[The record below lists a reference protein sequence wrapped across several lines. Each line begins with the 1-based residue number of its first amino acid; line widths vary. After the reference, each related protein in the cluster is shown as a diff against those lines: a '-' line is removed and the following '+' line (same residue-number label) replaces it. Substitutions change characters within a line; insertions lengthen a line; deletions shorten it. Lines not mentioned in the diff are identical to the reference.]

1 MIKTVIKRDGREESF
16 DMLKLSHWAEWAS
29 EKLKVDWG
37 SIVNTALLKCENKC
51 TTVDLQHAMIEACVV
66 DNASTQH
73 QLMGGRLLIGDYYHK
88 LYGGVDSI
96 PSVRQQHTRLVND
109 GVVENL
115 TCYSN
120 DDWEFFNTIINHSKD
135 LTLKHTQVE
144 QLVGKYS
151 LRDKDGAKETPQFL
165 FMRQALWY
173 ASKLDGD
180 KREHVKNIYELLS
193 NEVVCAPT
201 PDHLYVGTTK
211 GCSPSCVVVRGE
223 DNLPSL
229 GAMMQAVW
237 SASANGSGIGG
248 SLETRAN
255 GDPVRNG
262 AFKHNGK
269 LEYYRS
275 LMDMARANQQSGRA
289 GAITMH
295 YTCLD
300 PEVETIARMKNPTT
314 VQEKRLGLM
323 DYSFGAN
330 TVFADAV
337 KNNKEWMLVS
347 TLYAP
352 ELYELLYQPDKEL
365 FKKEYEKVRND
376 TSIPK
381 TITTARKVLFSVLR
395 ESVETR
401 QYEHFTD
408 EMNRNTPFKDKIYSS
423 NLCVS
428 GDTLILTDKGNV
440 VISEVVDQK
449 VNVWNG
455 EEWSETVV
463 RKTGENQKLLRVTTS
478 SGNELKCTPYH
489 KFYVMDG
496 YSKVIK
502 KEAKD
507 LVAGDKLIKS
517 EFPVIEGDTELEFA
531 YENGFFTAEGTTLP
545 SGKSRVYFYNTK
557 MHLLKERFSEK
568 LQLNVKGN
576 QATKRLQTETSL
588 LRDKFF
594 VPSSYHT
601 LGSRLDWLAGLFDG
615 DGYITN
621 NKGARSLQLTSVNKE
636 FLQQVKLLLQTIGV
650 NSKVVKGS
658 DEGLNLLPAN
668 DGSGGK
674 KSYLCKASYRIL
686 VANTGLNK
694 LLTLG
699 LKFSRLSNEVSSPNR
714 ESEHFSKVVSVSP
727 IDGLHDTYCFN
738 EPKRHMGVFN
748 GILTGQCQEIALPT
762 KSFNKGVEDLFNP
775 ESEGEI
781 ATCNLMGINVATI
794 NLDDTLYEKACY
806 YSLLMIMLKIKHGS
820 YPFPSMKNT
829 SINRMNAGVSII
841 SLAHLMAK
849 QGLKYSSLF
858 GKKLIHR
865 VAETHSYFLHKSALR
880 IGKEYGNARW
890 IDRTRYPDGWFPVD
904 SRNRN
909 VESISY
915 QPLKRDWESLRKEI
929 IDNKGIAFSVLETS
943 VPSESSS
950 MAQDATNSLY
960 PIRGGVITKKD
971 ASRTVQW
978 IAPEWGTLGD
988 NYELAW
994 DIDSKHITDMY
1005 AIVQGFTGQGI
1016 SADYWMTHSTKDG
1029 RVSVSGKKLISEW
1042 LYRQS
1047 VGMKSRYYI
1056 NHKTGG
1062 VYTENNEQ
1070 ENGCSSGGCTL

>member
-29 EKLKVDWG
+29 EKLKVDWC

-88 LYGGVDSI
+88 LYGGADSI

-151 LRDKDGAKETPQFL
+151 LRDKDGVKETPQFL

-173 ASKLDGD
+173 ASKLNGD

-229 GAMMQAVW
+229 SAMMQAVW

-337 KNNKEWMLVS
+337 KNNEEWMLVS

-440 VISEVVDQK
+440 VISEVVDQR

-463 RKTGENQKLLRVTTS
+463 RKTGENQSLVRVMLK
-478 SGNELKCTPYH
+478 SGKSLDCTPYH
-489 KFYVMDG
+489 KFYVLSPDG
-496 YSKVIK
+496 TKVEVRAINLT
-502 KEAKD
+502 EED
-507 LVAGDKLIKS
+507 HLIGWWS
-517 EFPVIEGDTELEFA
+517 PDEDTS
-531 YENGFFTAEGTTLP
+531 YDGWCSP
-545 SGKSRVYFYNTK
+545 
-557 MHLLKERFSEK
+557 
-568 LQLNVKGN
+568 
-576 QATKRLQTETSL
+576 ET
-588 LRDKFF
+588 
-594 VPSSYHT
+594 
-601 LGSRLDWLAGLFDG
+601 
-615 DGYITN
+615 
-621 NKGARSLQLTSVNKE
+621 
-636 FLQQVKLLLQTIGV
+636 
-650 NSKVVKGS
+650 
-658 DEGLNLLPAN
+658 
-668 DGSGGK
+668 
-674 KSYLCKASYRIL
+674 
-686 VANTGLNK
+686 
-694 LLTLG
+694 
-699 LKFSRLSNEVSSPNR
+699 
-714 ESEHFSKVVSVSP
+714 VVSITPV
-727 IDGLHDTYCFN
+727 DGLHDTYCFN

-904 SRNRN
+904 SRNMH

-978 IAPEWGTLGD
+978 VAPEWETLGD

-1029 RVSVSGKKLISEW
+1029 RVSVSGKRLISEW

>member
-29 EKLKVDWG
+29 EKLKIDWY

-109 GVVENL
+109 GIVENL
-115 TCYSN
+115 TCYSD

-173 ASKLDGD
+173 ASKLNGD

-229 GAMMQAVW
+229 GAMMQVVW

-352 ELYELLYQPDKEL
+352 KLYELLYQPDKEL

-423 NLCVS
+423 NLC
-428 GDTLILTDKGNV
+428 
-440 VISEVVDQK
+440 
-449 VNVWNG
+449 
-455 EEWSETVV
+455 
-463 RKTGENQKLLRVTTS
+463 
-478 SGNELKCTPYH
+478 
-489 KFYVMDG
+489 
-496 YSKVIK
+496 
-502 KEAKD
+502 
-507 LVAGDKLIKS
+507 
-517 EFPVIEGDTELEFA
+517 
-531 YENGFFTAEGTTLP
+531 
-545 SGKSRVYFYNTK
+545 
-557 MHLLKERFSEK
+557 
-568 LQLNVKGN
+568 
-576 QATKRLQTETSL
+576 
-588 LRDKFF
+588 
-594 VPSSYHT
+594 
-601 LGSRLDWLAGLFDG
+601 
-615 DGYITN
+615 
-621 NKGARSLQLTSVNKE
+621 
-636 FLQQVKLLLQTIGV
+636 
-650 NSKVVKGS
+650 
-658 DEGLNLLPAN
+658 
-668 DGSGGK
+668 
-674 KSYLCKASYRIL
+674 
-686 VANTGLNK
+686 
-694 LLTLG
+694 
-699 LKFSRLSNEVSSPNR
+699 
-714 ESEHFSKVVSVSP
+714 
-727 IDGLHDTYCFN
+727 
-738 EPKRHMGVFN
+738 
-748 GILTGQCQEIALPT
+748 QEIALPT
-762 KSFNKGVEDLFNP
+762 KSFNKGVEELFNP

-829 SINRMNAGVSII
+829 SINRMNAGFSII

-904 SRNRN
+904 SRNIH

-978 IAPEWGTLGD
+978 VAPEWETLGD

-1029 RVSVSGKKLISEW
+1029 RVSISGKRLISEW

-1062 VYTENNEQ
+1062 VYTEDNEQ
-1070 ENGCSSGGCTL
+1070 ENGCSSGGCSL

>member
-29 EKLKVDWG
+29 EKLKIDWY

-151 LRDKDGAKETPQFL
+151 LRDKDGVKETPQFL

-173 ASKLDGD
+173 ASKLNGD

-229 GAMMQAVW
+229 SAMMQAVW

-337 KNNKEWMLVS
+337 KNNEEWMLVS

-440 VISEVVDQK
+440 VISEVVDQR

-463 RKTGENQKLLRVTTS
+463 RKTGENQSLVRVMLK
-478 SGNELKCTPYH
+478 SGKSLDCTPYH
-489 KFYVMDG
+489 KFYVLSPDG
-496 YSKVIK
+496 TKVEVRAINLT
-502 KEAKD
+502 EED
-507 LVAGDKLIKS
+507 HLIGWWS
-517 EFPVIEGDTELEFA
+517 PDEDTS
-531 YENGFFTAEGTTLP
+531 YDGWCSP
-545 SGKSRVYFYNTK
+545 
-557 MHLLKERFSEK
+557 
-568 LQLNVKGN
+568 
-576 QATKRLQTETSL
+576 ET
-588 LRDKFF
+588 
-594 VPSSYHT
+594 
-601 LGSRLDWLAGLFDG
+601 
-615 DGYITN
+615 
-621 NKGARSLQLTSVNKE
+621 
-636 FLQQVKLLLQTIGV
+636 
-650 NSKVVKGS
+650 
-658 DEGLNLLPAN
+658 
-668 DGSGGK
+668 
-674 KSYLCKASYRIL
+674 
-686 VANTGLNK
+686 
-694 LLTLG
+694 
-699 LKFSRLSNEVSSPNR
+699 
-714 ESEHFSKVVSVSP
+714 VVSITPV
-727 IDGLHDTYCFN
+727 DGLHDTYCFN

-904 SRNRN
+904 SRNMH

-978 IAPEWGTLGD
+978 VAPEWETLGD

-1029 RVSVSGKKLISEW
+1029 RVSVSGKRLISEW

>member
-517 EFPVIEGDTELEFA
+517 EFPV
-531 YENGFFTAEGTTLP
+531 
-545 SGKSRVYFYNTK
+545 
-557 MHLLKERFSEK
+557 
-568 LQLNVKGN
+568 
-576 QATKRLQTETSL
+576 
-588 LRDKFF
+588 
-594 VPSSYHT
+594 
-601 LGSRLDWLAGLFDG
+601 
-615 DGYITN
+615 
-621 NKGARSLQLTSVNKE
+621 
-636 FLQQVKLLLQTIGV
+636 
-650 NSKVVKGS
+650 
-658 DEGLNLLPAN
+658 
-668 DGSGGK
+668 
-674 KSYLCKASYRIL
+674 
-686 VANTGLNK
+686 
-694 LLTLG
+694 
-699 LKFSRLSNEVSSPNR
+699 NEVSSPNR

-762 KSFNKGVEDLFNP
+762 KSFNKGVEELFNP

-1070 ENGCSSGGCTL
+1070 DNGCSSGGCTL

>member
-229 GAMMQAVW
+229 GAMMQVVW

-408 EMNRNTPFKDKIYSS
+408 EMNRSTPFKDKIYSS

-440 VISEVVDQK
+440 VISEVVDQR

-463 RKTGENQKLLRVTTS
+463 RKTGENQSLVRVMLK
-478 SGNELKCTPYH
+478 SGKSLDCTPYH
-489 KFYVMDG
+489 KFYVLSPDGTKVEVRAINLTEEDRLIGWWYPDG
-496 YSKVIK
+496 YPDEYGLYGWCV
-502 KEAKD
+502 
-507 LVAGDKLIKS
+507 
-517 EFPVIEGDTELEFA
+517 P
-531 YENGFFTAEGTTLP
+531 
-545 SGKSRVYFYNTK
+545 
-557 MHLLKERFSEK
+557 
-568 LQLNVKGN
+568 
-576 QATKRLQTETSL
+576 ET
-588 LRDKFF
+588 
-594 VPSSYHT
+594 
-601 LGSRLDWLAGLFDG
+601 
-615 DGYITN
+615 
-621 NKGARSLQLTSVNKE
+621 
-636 FLQQVKLLLQTIGV
+636 
-650 NSKVVKGS
+650 
-658 DEGLNLLPAN
+658 
-668 DGSGGK
+668 
-674 KSYLCKASYRIL
+674 
-686 VANTGLNK
+686 
-694 LLTLG
+694 
-699 LKFSRLSNEVSSPNR
+699 
-714 ESEHFSKVVSVSP
+714 VVSITPV
-727 IDGLHDTYCFN
+727 DGLHDTYCFN

-820 YPFPSMKNT
+820 YPFHSMKNT

>member
-29 EKLKVDWG
+29 EKLKIDWY

-109 GVVENL
+109 GIVENL
-115 TCYSN
+115 TCYSD

-173 ASKLDGD
+173 ASKLNGD

-352 ELYELLYQPDKEL
+352 KLYELLYQPDKEL

-423 NLCVS
+423 NLC
-428 GDTLILTDKGNV
+428 
-440 VISEVVDQK
+440 
-449 VNVWNG
+449 
-455 EEWSETVV
+455 
-463 RKTGENQKLLRVTTS
+463 
-478 SGNELKCTPYH
+478 
-489 KFYVMDG
+489 
-496 YSKVIK
+496 
-502 KEAKD
+502 
-507 LVAGDKLIKS
+507 
-517 EFPVIEGDTELEFA
+517 
-531 YENGFFTAEGTTLP
+531 
-545 SGKSRVYFYNTK
+545 
-557 MHLLKERFSEK
+557 
-568 LQLNVKGN
+568 
-576 QATKRLQTETSL
+576 
-588 LRDKFF
+588 
-594 VPSSYHT
+594 
-601 LGSRLDWLAGLFDG
+601 
-615 DGYITN
+615 
-621 NKGARSLQLTSVNKE
+621 
-636 FLQQVKLLLQTIGV
+636 
-650 NSKVVKGS
+650 
-658 DEGLNLLPAN
+658 
-668 DGSGGK
+668 
-674 KSYLCKASYRIL
+674 
-686 VANTGLNK
+686 
-694 LLTLG
+694 
-699 LKFSRLSNEVSSPNR
+699 
-714 ESEHFSKVVSVSP
+714 
-727 IDGLHDTYCFN
+727 
-738 EPKRHMGVFN
+738 
-748 GILTGQCQEIALPT
+748 QEIALPT
-762 KSFNKGVEDLFNP
+762 KSFNKGVEELFNP

-904 SRNRN
+904 SRNIH

-978 IAPEWGTLGD
+978 VAPEWETLGD

-1029 RVSVSGKKLISEW
+1029 RVSVSGKRLISEW

-1070 ENGCSSGGCTL
+1070 DNGCSSGGCTL

>member
-29 EKLKVDWG
+29 EKLKIDWY

-120 DDWEFFNTIINHSKD
+120 DDWELFNTIINHSKD

-173 ASKLDGD
+173 ASKLNGD

-423 NLCVS
+423 NLC
-428 GDTLILTDKGNV
+428 
-440 VISEVVDQK
+440 
-449 VNVWNG
+449 
-455 EEWSETVV
+455 
-463 RKTGENQKLLRVTTS
+463 
-478 SGNELKCTPYH
+478 
-489 KFYVMDG
+489 
-496 YSKVIK
+496 
-502 KEAKD
+502 
-507 LVAGDKLIKS
+507 
-517 EFPVIEGDTELEFA
+517 
-531 YENGFFTAEGTTLP
+531 
-545 SGKSRVYFYNTK
+545 
-557 MHLLKERFSEK
+557 
-568 LQLNVKGN
+568 
-576 QATKRLQTETSL
+576 
-588 LRDKFF
+588 
-594 VPSSYHT
+594 
-601 LGSRLDWLAGLFDG
+601 
-615 DGYITN
+615 
-621 NKGARSLQLTSVNKE
+621 
-636 FLQQVKLLLQTIGV
+636 
-650 NSKVVKGS
+650 
-658 DEGLNLLPAN
+658 
-668 DGSGGK
+668 
-674 KSYLCKASYRIL
+674 
-686 VANTGLNK
+686 
-694 LLTLG
+694 
-699 LKFSRLSNEVSSPNR
+699 
-714 ESEHFSKVVSVSP
+714 
-727 IDGLHDTYCFN
+727 
-738 EPKRHMGVFN
+738 
-748 GILTGQCQEIALPT
+748 QEIALPT

-904 SRNRN
+904 SRNMH

-978 IAPEWGTLGD
+978 IAPEWETLGD

-1029 RVSVSGKKLISEW
+1029 RVSVSGKRLISEW

>member
-193 NEVVCAPT
+193 NEIVCAPT

-229 GAMMQAVW
+229 GAMMQVVW

-463 RKTGENQKLLRVTTS
+463 RKTGENQSLARVMLK
-478 SGNELKCTPYH
+478 SGKSLDCTPYH
-489 KFYVMDG
+489 KFYVLSPDG
-496 YSKVIK
+496 TKVEVRAINLT
-502 KEAKD
+502 EED
-507 LVAGDKLIKS
+507 RLIGWW
-517 EFPVIEGDTELEFA
+517 FPDEDNSYGWCS
-531 YENGFFTAEGTTLP
+531 P
-545 SGKSRVYFYNTK
+545 
-557 MHLLKERFSEK
+557 
-568 LQLNVKGN
+568 
-576 QATKRLQTETSL
+576 ET
-588 LRDKFF
+588 
-594 VPSSYHT
+594 
-601 LGSRLDWLAGLFDG
+601 
-615 DGYITN
+615 
-621 NKGARSLQLTSVNKE
+621 
-636 FLQQVKLLLQTIGV
+636 
-650 NSKVVKGS
+650 
-658 DEGLNLLPAN
+658 
-668 DGSGGK
+668 
-674 KSYLCKASYRIL
+674 
-686 VANTGLNK
+686 
-694 LLTLG
+694 
-699 LKFSRLSNEVSSPNR
+699 
-714 ESEHFSKVVSVSP
+714 VVSITPV
-727 IDGLHDTYCFN
+727 DGLHDTYCFN

-915 QPLKRDWESLRKEI
+915 QPLKRDWGSLQKEI
-929 IDNKGIAFSVLETS
+929 TVNKGIAFSVLETS

>member
-29 EKLKVDWG
+29 EKLKIDWY

-173 ASKLDGD
+173 ASKLNGD

-229 GAMMQAVW
+229 GAMMQVVW

-423 NLCVS
+423 NLC
-428 GDTLILTDKGNV
+428 
-440 VISEVVDQK
+440 
-449 VNVWNG
+449 
-455 EEWSETVV
+455 
-463 RKTGENQKLLRVTTS
+463 
-478 SGNELKCTPYH
+478 
-489 KFYVMDG
+489 
-496 YSKVIK
+496 
-502 KEAKD
+502 
-507 LVAGDKLIKS
+507 
-517 EFPVIEGDTELEFA
+517 
-531 YENGFFTAEGTTLP
+531 
-545 SGKSRVYFYNTK
+545 
-557 MHLLKERFSEK
+557 
-568 LQLNVKGN
+568 
-576 QATKRLQTETSL
+576 
-588 LRDKFF
+588 
-594 VPSSYHT
+594 
-601 LGSRLDWLAGLFDG
+601 
-615 DGYITN
+615 
-621 NKGARSLQLTSVNKE
+621 
-636 FLQQVKLLLQTIGV
+636 
-650 NSKVVKGS
+650 
-658 DEGLNLLPAN
+658 
-668 DGSGGK
+668 
-674 KSYLCKASYRIL
+674 
-686 VANTGLNK
+686 
-694 LLTLG
+694 
-699 LKFSRLSNEVSSPNR
+699 
-714 ESEHFSKVVSVSP
+714 
-727 IDGLHDTYCFN
+727 
-738 EPKRHMGVFN
+738 
-748 GILTGQCQEIALPT
+748 QEIALPT

-865 VAETHSYFLHKSALR
+865 VAETHSYFLHKAALK
-880 IGKEYGNARW
+880 IGKEYGNAKW
-890 IDRTRYPDGWFPVD
+890 IDRTKYPDGWFPVD
-904 SRNRN
+904 SRNKF
-909 VESISY
+909 VENISY

-929 IDNKGIAFSVLETS
+929 VANKGIAFSVLETS

-978 IAPEWGTLGD
+978 VAPEWETLGD

-1029 RVSVSGKKLISEW
+1029 RVSVSGKRLISEW

>member
-1 MIKTVIKRDGREESF
+1 MQHGHVKLIRRGNMIKTVIKRDGREESF

-29 EKLKVDWG
+29 EKLKVDWC

-229 GAMMQAVW
+229 GAMMQVVW

-423 NLCVS
+423 NLC
-428 GDTLILTDKGNV
+428 
-440 VISEVVDQK
+440 
-449 VNVWNG
+449 
-455 EEWSETVV
+455 
-463 RKTGENQKLLRVTTS
+463 
-478 SGNELKCTPYH
+478 
-489 KFYVMDG
+489 
-496 YSKVIK
+496 
-502 KEAKD
+502 
-507 LVAGDKLIKS
+507 
-517 EFPVIEGDTELEFA
+517 
-531 YENGFFTAEGTTLP
+531 
-545 SGKSRVYFYNTK
+545 
-557 MHLLKERFSEK
+557 
-568 LQLNVKGN
+568 
-576 QATKRLQTETSL
+576 
-588 LRDKFF
+588 
-594 VPSSYHT
+594 
-601 LGSRLDWLAGLFDG
+601 
-615 DGYITN
+615 
-621 NKGARSLQLTSVNKE
+621 
-636 FLQQVKLLLQTIGV
+636 
-650 NSKVVKGS
+650 
-658 DEGLNLLPAN
+658 
-668 DGSGGK
+668 
-674 KSYLCKASYRIL
+674 
-686 VANTGLNK
+686 
-694 LLTLG
+694 
-699 LKFSRLSNEVSSPNR
+699 
-714 ESEHFSKVVSVSP
+714 
-727 IDGLHDTYCFN
+727 
-738 EPKRHMGVFN
+738 
-748 GILTGQCQEIALPT
+748 QEIALPT

-781 ATCNLMGINVATI
+781 ATCNLMGINVATV

-880 IGKEYGNARW
+880 IGKEYGNAGW

-904 SRNRN
+904 SRNRY

-978 IAPEWGTLGD
+978 IAPEWEALGD

-1029 RVSVSGKKLISEW
+1029 RVSVSGKRLISEW

-1062 VYTENNEQ
+1062 VYAENNEQ

>member
-29 EKLKVDWG
+29 EKLKIDWG

-423 NLCVS
+423 NLC
-428 GDTLILTDKGNV
+428 
-440 VISEVVDQK
+440 
-449 VNVWNG
+449 
-455 EEWSETVV
+455 
-463 RKTGENQKLLRVTTS
+463 
-478 SGNELKCTPYH
+478 
-489 KFYVMDG
+489 
-496 YSKVIK
+496 
-502 KEAKD
+502 
-507 LVAGDKLIKS
+507 
-517 EFPVIEGDTELEFA
+517 
-531 YENGFFTAEGTTLP
+531 
-545 SGKSRVYFYNTK
+545 
-557 MHLLKERFSEK
+557 
-568 LQLNVKGN
+568 
-576 QATKRLQTETSL
+576 
-588 LRDKFF
+588 
-594 VPSSYHT
+594 
-601 LGSRLDWLAGLFDG
+601 
-615 DGYITN
+615 
-621 NKGARSLQLTSVNKE
+621 
-636 FLQQVKLLLQTIGV
+636 
-650 NSKVVKGS
+650 
-658 DEGLNLLPAN
+658 
-668 DGSGGK
+668 
-674 KSYLCKASYRIL
+674 
-686 VANTGLNK
+686 
-694 LLTLG
+694 
-699 LKFSRLSNEVSSPNR
+699 
-714 ESEHFSKVVSVSP
+714 
-727 IDGLHDTYCFN
+727 
-738 EPKRHMGVFN
+738 
-748 GILTGQCQEIALPT
+748 QEIALPT

-880 IGKEYGNARW
+880 IGKEYGNAKW

-904 SRNRN
+904 TRNRN

-971 ASRTVQW
+971 ASRTTQW
-978 IAPEWGTLGD
+978 VAPEWETLGD

-1029 RVSVSGKKLISEW
+1029 RVSVSGKRLISEW

-1070 ENGCSSGGCTL
+1070 ESGCSSGGCTL